1 MKREDLPKV
10 QEMDL
15 GQCEKKLPEDIIPEQ
30 AEAIDL
36 AEKYGLGAE
45 VEYAMFECGMSPNE
59 ALVEWDLLPVEPIP

>member
-1 MKREDLPKV
+1 MRPVDVTK
-10 QEMDL
+10 
-15 GQCEKKLPEDIIPEQ
+15 EQ

-59 ALVEWDLLPVEPIP
+59 ALAEQGLTSCRTYTLMFTSAFSLRMHCVLSRL